1 MALQID
7 TKRGIGAVQ
16 GGRTPGAHPLGD
28 KMLTT
33 EEVRVVREGN
43 NGVKGSIPARCY
55 YDEDV
60 YAFEVDHI
68 LKKNWLCVG
77 RWDHARNPGDYFTRR
92 MFGESLIIIR
102 GKDGQLRALIN
113 SCRHRWSQMVP
124 EGTGHTNLL
133 ICPNHSWTYNLDG
146 TLRGVAVADIPGM
159 DKSKCNLHSVRLEV
173 WQGYVFINFDP
184 DAPSL
189 NAQLDAEGLT
199 ELVHNWGLDKYE
211 LTGEHFYEAD
221 WNYKFSV
228 ENGYE
233 VYHNE
238 GVHRTILGGTI
249 HLKASMPYKFG
260 KNWGTYLATY
270 KKAIPSPYGQP
281 PWLPA
286 DAKLEPHVEYLLLV
300 SIYPSFIAVVNPHKT
315 LVIRIE
321 NGGVASNRA
330 STLMAAPP
338 WARATHAEQ
347 IAKDA
352 ERSTVIVQ
360 EQDNQGCRN
369 LQAGVTS
376 RFNTDS
382 LVHTDL
388 EPQLSHYYNWF
399 VDQYLAAGPSRE

>member
-1 MALQID
+1 MAIQID

-228 ENGYE
+228 ENG
-233 VYHNE
+233 
-238 GVHRTILGGTI
+238 
-249 HLKASMPYKFG
+249 
-260 KNWGTYLATY
+260 
-270 KKAIPSPYGQP
+270 
-281 PWLPA
+281 
-286 DAKLEPHVEYLLLV
+286 
-300 SIYPSFIAVVNPHKT
+300 
-315 LVIRIE
+315 
-321 NGGVASNRA
+321 
-330 STLMAAPP
+330 
-338 WARATHAEQ
+338 
-347 IAKDA
+347 
-352 ERSTVIVQ
+352 
-360 EQDNQGCRN
+360 
-369 LQAGVTS
+369 
-376 RFNTDS
+376 
-382 LVHTDL
+382 
-388 EPQLSHYYNWF
+388 
-399 VDQYLAAGPSRE
+399 